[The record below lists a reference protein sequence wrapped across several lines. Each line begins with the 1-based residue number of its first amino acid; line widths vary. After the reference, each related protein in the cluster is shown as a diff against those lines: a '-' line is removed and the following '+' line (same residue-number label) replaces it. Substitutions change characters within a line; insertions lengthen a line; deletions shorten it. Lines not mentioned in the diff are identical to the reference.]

1 MKSILDS
8 SFTYT
13 PSSQT
18 DLRKTFDRIRRQ
30 QQAEIADDAYASR
43 GASFE
48 SSRAPSCAG
57 QLGGGMIPYP
67 GSGVLGV
74 AADAMEC
81 AG

>member
-18 DLRKTFDRIRRQ
+18 DLRKTF
-30 QQAEIADDAYASR
+30 DAYASR